1 MIALQFAG
9 PSFPLLSSYHPSYNF
24 LPSKPPSSYTYP
36 NSILRL
42 T

>member
-9 PSFPLLSSYHPSYNF
+9 PSFPLLSSHHPSYYF
-24 LPSKPPSSYTYP
+24 LPSNPQTSYTYP